1 MERLLVLRKVPLFA
15 HMSLD
20 QLDAINRL
28 LKEIQYLRGEVL
40 FKEGELGDE
49 LYILV
54 EGDVRIAKG
63 LGTPEEKE
71 LNRMSGVSYFGEM
84 SILDDEPRSASV
96 VAETDCS
103 LLVLRGEQLKI
114 LIHQIPEIAF
124 EIFKVLTLRIR
135 QTISGAGVQKS
146 GSRKT

>member
-28 LKEIQYLRGEVL
+28 LKEMQYLRGEVL

-54 EGDVRIAKG
+54 EGDVRITKG

-135 QTISGAGVQKS
+135 QTVSGAVVQKS
-146 GSRKT
+146 GSQKA

>member
-28 LKEIQYLRGEVL
+28 LKEMQYLRGEL
-40 FKEGELGDE
+40 LDKENEHAAD
-49 LYILV
+49 LYLLA
-54 EGDVRIAKG
+54 EGDVPITKG

-135 QTISGAGVQKS
+135 QPVSGAVVQKS
-146 GSRKT
+146 GSQKT